1 MKKKNIIICLII
13 LIFSLSITIY
23 IVKAKLSTSNFKL
36 VDRQTEITEAKKKD
50 NSVVG
55 WLMVEGTKI
64 D

>member
-36 VDRQTEITEAKKKD
+36 VDRQTEITEAKK
-50 NSVVG
+50 
-55 WLMVEGTKI
+55 
-64 D
+64 